1 MSSFNYCLVMT
12 MNNVHFG
19 AGNIGRGFIGKVL
32 RENNYDVVFVDVNEA
47 LIDAIN
53 QKKEYKVE
61 LLADQPI
68 VETVTKVR
76 GLHSLTQEE
85 EVILAIQAADLIT
98 TSVGVNILPRIA
110 PVLAKALQ
118 SKTSSLQIIA
128 CENALNASDIL
139 KEEIE
144 KLIEIPQQIQFLNTA
159 VDRIV
164 PTQTND
170 DVLYVKVEPFYEW
183 VIESKPLPIKGVKF
197 VDDLF
202 PYIQRKL
209 FTVNTGH
216 ACVAYLGFQLEYKT
230 TSQAIQD
237 SNVEG
242 FLRRVLNET
251 GTYLIKTYGFDEAE
265 HKAYQEQTIERF
277 KNVHIIDPVTRIA
290 RNPKRKLSAQD
301 RLIYPANELVKLGI
315 QPTAL
320 IELIVYALQYRE
332 PSDVEAMEIQSMLSS
347 DDSNAIH
354 LITGLDERSS
364 LHQAILTK
372 YRDTIASR

>member
-1 MSSFNYCLVMT
+1 MSSFNYCLVMM

-53 QKKEYKVE
+53 EMKEYKVE

-110 PVLAKALQ
+110 PVLAKALT

-170 DVLYVKVEPFYEW
+170 DLLYVKVEPFYEW
-183 VIESKPLPIKGVKF
+183 VIESKPLPIKGVKY

-216 ACVAYLGFQLEYKT
+216 ACVAYLGFQMKYRT
-230 TSQAIQD
+230 ISQAIQD
-237 SNVEG
+237 KKVEA
-242 FLRRVLNET
+242 FLRRILNET
-251 GTYLIKTYGFDEAE
+251 GTYLIKTYGFDKAE
-265 HKAYQEQTIERF
+265 HKAYQDQTIERF
-277 KNVHIIDPVTRIA
+277 KNPHIIDPVTRIA
-290 RNPKRKLSAQD
+290 RNPKRKLSSQD
-301 RLIYPANELVKLGI
+301 RLIYPASELVKLGVE
-315 QPTAL
+315 PTAL
-320 IELIVYALQYRE
+320 VELIVYALRYNE
-332 PSDVEAMEIQSMLSS
+332 ASDDEAMEIQTMLSQG
-347 DDSNAIH
+347 DANAIQV
-354 LITGLDERSS
+354 ITGLEETNS
-364 LHQAILTK
+364 LHRAILIK
-372 YRDTIASR
+372 YRDTISSR